1 MVFDTF
7 EKVRESVYRC
17 KTCGEEV
24 PGGIFNLSSH
34 WNKCTGKD
42 SIYVYEGSFLYWQNG
57 LLKIEVNKN
66 LTK

>member
-42 SIYVYEGSFLYWQNG
+42 SIYVYEGI
-57 LLKIEVNKN
+57 KTEEIAMDNKN